1 MNDQLQEAIKQM
13 IDKSVAAIEKGASF
27 ASEQVPDI
35 IQQYLMWA
43 MAESILFVIL
53 MAIIWLVSY
62 KFIFVWSNQKK
73 EYGMLSDSKV
83 LACIGGAMA
92 SFIAGI
98 VGIASIFQIVQILIA
113 PKVFLLEKF
122 MSLVK

>member
-43 MAESILFVIL
+43 MAERILFVVL
-53 MAIIWLVSY
+53 MAVTWLVAY
-62 KFIFVWSNQKK
+62 KAVFVWSKQES
-73 EYGMLSDSKV
+73 EYGMMSGSKMI
-83 LACIGGAMA
+83 ASMA
-92 SFIAGI
+92 GGI
-98 VGIASIFQIVQILIA
+98 VSLITGVIGIASIFGIVQILIA